1 MRLSV
6 PLLTLLVCA
15 CAPPGPEPPSL
26 SPRAAEA
33 IDPRLPVSQTPVA
46 TQVSPALRQQL
57 DAFVA
62 QAGAGDRAFQSAIG
76 EARRLAA
83 AAGSRESESWVAAQQ
98 AISAAIAA
106 RGPVTRAIGDI
117 DALAAGWIQSHG
129 GIGPA
134 DQAAIEEAAGRVA
147 GIDRQQAETID
158 ALQARL
164 AR

>member
-1 MRLSV
+1 MRLAV
-6 PLLTLLVCA
+6 PLLTIFLFA
-15 CAPPGPEPPSL
+15 CAAPGPEPPSL

-33 IDPRLPVSQTPVA
+33 IDPRVPVMQVPVA
-46 TQVSPALRQQL
+46 TQVSPAIRQQL
-57 DAFVA
+57 DTFVA
-62 QAGAGDRAFQSAIG
+62 HALAGDREFQSAIG

-83 AAGSRESESWVAAQQ
+83 AAGARESESWVAAQQ

-117 DALAAGWIQSHG
+117 DALAADWIGSHG

-147 GIDRQQAETID
+147 EIDRQQAATID
-158 ALQARL
+158 GLQARL